1 MKHPHPSTDVEVDD
15 FWYLADQWRHA
26 STPEDI
32 ETAARA
38 LESYLAT
45 QHKTHQATL
54 AEVVKAM
61 LTSDKLYGFQ
71 IVVTK
76 DLNDKRYIAG
86 FEAGKEFMKDRIKA
100 IAAKYS
106 ITLTDDKPPTL

>member
-1 MKHPHPSTDVEVDD
+1 MTHPHPSTDVTGEKVRDTLS
-15 FWYLADQWRHA
+15 F
-26 STPEDI
+26 I
-32 ETAARA
+32 EKLNGKEIVELENAIDEA
-38 LESYLAT
+38 LTTQAT
-45 QHKTHQATL
+45 THQATL

-100 IAAKYS
+100 IAAKHS
-106 ITLTDDKPPTL
+106 ITLTDVIPPTI